1 MINHQKLS
9 KMKKSSEQIA
19 KYIIKMVKSV
29 NKDKKYALDILVW
42 YSWTD
47 KQTMEIENYIKQ
59 NF

>member
-1 MINHQKLS
+1 
-9 KMKKSSEQIA
+9 MKKSSEQIA

-29 NKDKKYALDILVW
+29 NKDKKYALNILVW

-47 KQTMEIENYIKQ
+47 KQTMEIENYIKE